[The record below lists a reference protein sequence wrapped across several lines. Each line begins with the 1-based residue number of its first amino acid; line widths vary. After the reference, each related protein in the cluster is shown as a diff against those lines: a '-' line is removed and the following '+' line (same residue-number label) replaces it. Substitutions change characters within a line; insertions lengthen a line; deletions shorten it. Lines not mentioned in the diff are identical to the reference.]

1 LSGAT
6 LQEGKTWGK
15 VKDAHHDM
23 VTVYADATIA
33 FPILALYVLSNQK
46 PRKPK
51 HLYKKLDSFYQ
62 KLSNDY
68 FSSTEKFYEGKPKQK
83 KR

>member
-6 LQEGKTWGK
+6 LQEGKSWGK
-15 VKDAHHDM
+15 VKDANHDM

-33 FPILALYVLSNQK
+33 FPILALYVISNQK

-51 HLYKKLDSFYQ
+51 RLYKKLDTYYNNLKRDFF
-62 KLSNDY
+62 KNA
-68 FSSTEKFYEGKPKQK
+68 EKYYDK
-83 KR
+83 